1 MTQLCLLPVIIL
13 TRRQAEA
20 ILLTTMG
27 TTTESD
33 KQALLQFPFSDLGEL
48 QQENRRDR
56 TYRVRLALFLS
67 LFFAAFIYLC
77 RNSRSVFE
85 AELLHEDL
93 GYSHIA
99 QSSLSTEERE
109 ALFLYVL
116 VLYHR
121 NVYQS

>member
-1 MTQLCLLPVIIL
+1 
-13 TRRQAEA
+13 
-20 ILLTTMG
+20 MG

-85 AELLHEDL
+85 AELLYEDL

-116 VLYHR
+116 ILYHR
-121 NVYQS
+121 NAY